1 MSSGRHLAR
10 DSRYRR
16 LLAARTISNL
26 GNGISPIALAFGVL
40 ALPGAT
46 PTSLSLVLA
55 AQALPLVIMLPLG
68 GVIADR
74 MGRARVIATTDI
86 VLSAVVMTM
95 AVLFLTGNA
104 TVPLLI
110 VLSFVS
116 GILNGLWYPA
126 FTGLVPDVVKEEEHL
141 QPANAY
147 VGIGSNI
154 GLIVGNAV
162 GGLLVAAFGSGVAI
176 AIDALTFLTAGILV
190 FTFREVSV
198 PHDSGESVMGDL
210 IHGWRVFISMRWV
223 VVIVAG
229 FSVIVMVE
237 RGATEVMG
245 PVLANESYGGPAG
258 WAVVV
263 GAMSVGM
270 LVGGLTATRVH
281 VKRPMVV
288 AMLGMLTLP
297 LWLVT
302 LAFVLPLPVVAVA
315 SFALGVAFEL
325 MMVLW
330 FTAMQVNV
338 PRESL
343 SRVSAYDSMGS
354 LMFGPIGLALAG
366 PLIAA
371 VGLETAFLV
380 SAAIITVA
388 LLATLLSSSVRGLRS
403 QAPPGA
409 AVAPSP

>member
-74 MGRARVIATTDI
+74 MGRARVIAATDI

-104 TVPLLI
+104 TVPILI

-162 GGLLVAAFGSGVAI
+162 GGLLVAAFGSGIAI

-258 WAVVV
+258 WAWS
-263 GAMSVGM
+263 A
-270 LVGGLTATRVH
+270 
-281 VKRPMVV
+281 RP
-288 AMLGMLTLP
+288 TSRSP
-297 LWLVT
+297 H
-302 LAFVLPLPVVAVA
+302 
-315 SFALGVAFEL
+315 
-325 MMVLW
+325 
-330 FTAMQVNV
+330 
-338 PRESL
+338 PRRR
-343 SRVSAYDSMGS
+343 SRS
-354 LMFGPIGLALAG
+354 PR
-366 PLIAA
+366 
-371 VGLETAFLV
+371 
-380 SAAIITVA
+380 
-388 LLATLLSSSVRGLRS
+388 SSSV
-403 QAPPGA
+403 
-409 AVAPSP
+409 SPRR